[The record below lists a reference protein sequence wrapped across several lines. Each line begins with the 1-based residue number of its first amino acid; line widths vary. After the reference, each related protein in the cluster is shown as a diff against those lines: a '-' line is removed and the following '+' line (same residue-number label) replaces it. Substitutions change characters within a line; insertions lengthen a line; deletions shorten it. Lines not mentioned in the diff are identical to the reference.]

1 MYEYDIKENIINDFE
16 LFKNNQI
23 ETDLQKI
30 IDYYIMSLHYDILD
44 YLQEESDDTLENVCD
59 FIENTIKS
67 YYEGG
72 K

>member
-44 YLQEESDDTLENVCD
+44 YLQEESNDTLENVCD

-72 K
+72 E

>member
-72 K
+72 E